1 MCAGTC
7 IPIVAAVLLFRFVG
21 LHRDAKV
28 IFCESFARVER
39 LSLSGKLL
47 YYVADEF
54 VVHWPQLQQQYPKT
68 RHLGVIC

>member
-1 MCAGTC
+1 M
-7 IPIVAAVLLFRFVG
+7 LLFRFLRLLPSTKIV
-21 LHRDAKV
+21 
-28 IFCESFARVER
+28 FCESFARVQS

-54 VVHWPQLQQQYPKT
+54 VVHWPQLQTAYPKT